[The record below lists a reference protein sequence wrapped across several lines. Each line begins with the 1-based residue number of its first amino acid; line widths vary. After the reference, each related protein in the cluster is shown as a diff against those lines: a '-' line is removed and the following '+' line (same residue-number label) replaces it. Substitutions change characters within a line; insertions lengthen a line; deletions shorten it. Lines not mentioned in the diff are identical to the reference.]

1 MDFCNFRCILNY
13 CLAGRGVTACPGE
26 GSGGEVGDAEDEE
39 DGGQGEAEGTREAQ
53 NSAGA
58 AAGVEE

>member
-1 MDFCNFRCILNY
+1 MNY